1 MNTNIRTLSEEIRK
15 MVEKRIRLEILK
27 DRETRLKKEI
37 TAVQNEIK
45 RLEMA
50 IRLRRIER
58 KPKVT
63 KIRLRR
69 TGKSAKAMLVEV
81 FKRTK
86 RPMKVKELTRRLL
99 QRGFRTARKDP
110 SMTVDSALRVNP
122 KLFRKIAP
130 GTFEL
135 IS

>member
-1 MNTNIRTLSEEIRK
+1 MNTNLRTLSEEIRK

-27 DRETRLKKEI
+27 EQEVRLNKEI
-37 TAVQNEIK
+37 SLVRNKIR
-45 RLEMA
+45 RLEIA
-50 IRLRRIER
+50 KTAK
-58 KPKVT
+58 KPRVT
-63 KIRLRR
+63 KIRPRR
-69 TGKSAKAMLVEV
+69 GKKSAKALLVEV

-86 RPMKVKELTRRLL
+86 RPMKAKELTRKLL

-110 SMTVDSALRVNP
+110 SKTIDSALRANP
-122 KLFRKIAP
+122 KLFRKVAP

>member
-1 MNTNIRTLSEEIRK
+1 MNTNLRTLSEEIRK

-27 DRETRLKKEI
+27 EQEVRLNKEI
-37 TAVQNEIK
+37 SLVRNKIR
-45 RLEMA
+45 RLE
-50 IRLRRIER
+50 IGRIEK
-58 KPKVT
+58 KPKVS

-69 TGKSAKAMLVEV
+69 GKKSAKALLVEV

-86 RPMKVKELTRRLL
+86 RPMKAKELTRKLL

-110 SMTVDSALRVNP
+110 SKTIDSALRANP
-122 KLFRKIAP
+122 KLFRKVAP

>member
-1 MNTNIRTLSEEIRK
+1 MNTNFRTLSEEIRK

-27 DRETRLKKEI
+27 EQEVRLNKEI
-37 TAVQNEIK
+37 SLVRNKIR
-45 RLEMA
+45 RLEIA
-50 IRLRRIER
+50 KTAK
-58 KPKVT
+58 KPRVT
-63 KIRLRR
+63 KIRPRR
-69 TGKSAKAMLVEV
+69 GKKSAKALLVEV

-86 RPMKVKELTRRLL
+86 RPMKAKELTRKLL

-110 SMTVDSALRVNP
+110 SKTIDSALRANP
-122 KLFRKIAP
+122 KLFRKVAP

>member
-1 MNTNIRTLSEEIRK
+1 MNTNLRTLSEEIRK
-15 MVEKRIRLEILK
+15 MVENRIRLEILK
-27 DRETRLKKEI
+27 EQESRLNKEI
-37 TAVQNEIK
+37 SLVRNEIR
-45 RLEMA
+45 RLE
-50 IRLRRIER
+50 IGKIEK
-58 KPKVT
+58 KPKVS

-69 TGKSAKAMLVEV
+69 GKKSAKALLVEV

-86 RPMKVKELTRRLL
+86 RPMKAKELTRKLL

-110 SMTVDSALRVNP
+110 SKTIDSALRANP
-122 KLFRKIAP
+122 KLFRKVAP